1 MDDGREVGTTR
12 TPHLATA
19 TLILGASLG
28 VLGDLLFHQAEVGL
42 NIALWIG
49 ALAGAG
55 WFVHRRAGR
64 SSGTLLVLLGT
75 ACFFAGSVAWRAS
88 PFLQSWD
95 LVAVAAAAVTVA
107 VHLRGALRSADI
119 AEYGRG
125 LTDVARDVTI
135 GPVQALGEG
144 RWRDATRRSNHV
156 PAITTGVLLAIP
168 VVLVFGALLAAAD
181 PAMDALVTTLFHWD
195 LASVFTHLAVF
206 GVTAWLATGWLR
218 RLRVAPS
225 PSAGGSTGPRFTLNA
240 TELAIPLG
248 ALTLLLAIFIGVQA
262 RYLFGGEAIV
272 RLTGLTY
279 AQFARRGFFELV
291 LVSGL
296 ALPLL
301 IGAQRLVD
309 RSVRVSVQNF
319 RALAPTLAVLVGLVM
334 VSALARMRL
343 YVENYGLTEDRFYA
357 TAFMLW
363 LGMVFVWLV
372 VTEFRGRLERFP
384 SGAVAAGFLVLAGLN
399 AVNPDAVIARTNI
412 GRATSR
418 LELDAAYL
426 GRLSTDAVPALRAR
440 WGTLDVGARCAT
452 LKILDRSRLL
462 YTDWRSWSWSAWRAE
477 GAAPDL
483 TVAPESCGES
493 G

>member
-1 MDDGREVGTTR
+1 MDDAPEVGTTR
-12 TPHLATA
+12 PVQLATT
-19 TLILGASLG
+19 TLVLGAGFG
-28 VLGDLLFHQAEVGL
+28 VLGDVLFYRAEVGL

-64 SSGTLLVLLGT
+64 ASGPLPVLLGT
-75 ACFFAGSVAWRAS
+75 ACFFAGSLAWRAS

-95 LVAVAAAAVTVA
+95 LVAVAAAAVTIA

-125 LTDVARDVTI
+125 LADVARDVTI
-135 GPVQALGEG
+135 GPVAALGEG
-144 RWRDATRRSNHV
+144 RWLDATRQSSRA
-156 PAITTGVLLAIP
+156 PAITTGVLLAVP

-181 PAMDALVTTLFHWD
+181 PTMDALVQRLFHWD
-195 LASVFTHLAVF
+195 FASIFTHCAVL
-206 GVTAWLATGWLR
+206 GATAWLAAGWLR

-225 PSAGGSTGPRFTLNA
+225 PAAGSSAAARYTLDA
-240 TELAIPLG
+240 IELGIPLG

-262 RYLFGGEAIV
+262 RYLFGGDAIV
-272 RLTGLTY
+272 RLTGFTY

-301 IGAQRLVD
+301 FVTQRLVD

-319 RALAPTLAVLVGLVM
+319 RALAPTIAVLVGLVM
-334 VSALARMRL
+334 ISALARMRL
-343 YVENYGLTEDRFYA
+343 YVANYGLTEDRFYA
-357 TAFMLW
+357 TAFMVW
-363 LGMVFVWLV
+363 LGTVFAWLV

-399 AVNPDAVIARTNI
+399 VVNPDAVIARTNI
-412 GRATSR
+412 GRATSQ

-426 GRLSTDAVPALRAR
+426 GRLSTDAVPVLRAH
-440 WGTLDVGARCAT
+440 WETLDADARCAS

-477 GAAPDL
+477 RAAPDL
-483 TVAPESCGES
+483 EMVRESCG
-493 G
+493 